1 MYHLRAVYRR
11 PIRDRDKELKLRQL
25 ADIAAALV
33 ATIAVFGAIAGLW
46 AWWRGSMQRGF
57 WIIWRVSQL
66 ATTDLAAVA
75 LIVFIAGYKPS
86 SGLFWLYMLLPIAV
100 SIIAEQ
106 LRIASADAVLSS
118 RDLDDAQAV
127 GELPADEQQLIV
139 STIANRELAVAAIAC
154 VVIAFLA
161 LRVLATA

>member
-1 MYHLRAVYRR
+1 MLV
-11 PIRDRDKELKLRQL
+11 
-25 ADIAAALV
+25 AAL
-33 ATIAVFGAIAGLW
+33 AVLGALAGAW
-46 AWWRGSMQRGF
+46 AWWQGSLERGF
-57 WIIWRVSQL
+57 WILWRATQL
-66 ATTDLAAVA
+66 ATTLLAAVA
-75 LIVFIAGYKPS
+75 LIVFVAGYKPA

-127 GELPADEQQLIV
+127 GKLPEDQQQLIV
-139 STIANRELAVAAIAC
+139 LTIAHRELAVAAISC
-154 VVIAFLA
+154 LVIGFLA

>member
-1 MYHLRAVYRR
+1 M
-11 PIRDRDKELKLRQL
+11 RQL

-66 ATTDLAAVA
+66 ATTVLAAVA